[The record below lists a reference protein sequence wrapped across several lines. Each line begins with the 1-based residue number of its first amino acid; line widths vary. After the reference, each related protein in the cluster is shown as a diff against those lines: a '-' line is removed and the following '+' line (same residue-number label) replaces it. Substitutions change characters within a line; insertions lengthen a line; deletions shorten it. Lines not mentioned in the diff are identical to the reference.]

1 MCIPKL
7 LYLPSCEEETNCSCG
22 SAMIA
27 SLDRFLQLKIGRSGA
42 FLVIFWKLN
51 NLPFNSLKLNW
62 AISFLRGK
70 VLSVYSMY
78 RVVNNI
84 DCIYALTVSSYFTKL
99 ICQFALSSN

>member
-27 SLDRFLQLKIGRSGA
+27 SLDLFLQLKIGRSGA
-42 FLVIFWKLN
+42 FLFIFWKLN

-62 AISFLRGK
+62 AMQIDE

>member
-27 SLDRFLQLKIGRSGA
+27 SLDLFLQLKIGRSGA
-42 FLVIFWKLN
+42 FLFIFWKLN

-62 AISFLRGK
+62 GK
-70 VLSVYSMY
+70 LMKFYQFIVG

-84 DCIYALTVSSYFTKL
+84 DCIYALAVSSYFTKL